1 MFLQVDFFDLFPSGF
16 DSWSLYVCAGYCD
29 LTYAAKKG
37 LVYHLWWHPH
47 NFGDHTEDNLA
58 FLKMIL
64 DRYPMLKK
72 AYGME
77 SLNMFEVGQSVDQR
91 KDRGYDL
98 LPSSEQT
105 FN

>member
-1 MFLQVDFFDLFPSGF
+1 
-16 DSWSLYVCAGYCD
+16 
-29 LTYAAKKG
+29 
-37 LVYHLWWHPH
+37 
-47 NFGDHTEDNLA
+47 
-58 FLKMIL
+58 
-64 DRYPMLKK
+64 MLKQT
-72 AYGME
+72 YGME